1 MRKKILGILLLLSVG
16 LYGCGNAGDTKAGDM
31 SVPEM
36 SQKAGTYEAESS
48 EAISGKDGAAQ
59 DYPLGKEPE
68 LSTEQAISTE
78 QEITTEQE
86 KSKEQELS
94 KEQEMPDHP
103 GSRDPYESILAEYAD
118 MVRNNFYE
126 DLLGT
131 DRYESSFGEDVSL
144 EIRTHKQDV
153 YYALYD
159 IDGNGSE
166 ELIIAGGENG
176 VGVSDP
182 NFSPWNYALY
192 GFDGT
197 KAVRIFPEMEF
208 GYRTNFSLCDN
219 GVIEVSYSASAAE
232 SGIDFYRIG
241 KDGITPEALDSFA
254 VMAHLEKDQPVF
266 SYFRNGQELTEEE
279 YNADLAKYEI
289 PLATAPDW
297 VQIS

>member
-1 MRKKILGILLLLSVG
+1 MRKNILGIALLLSVG
-16 LYGCGNAGDTKAGDM
+16 LYGCGNAGDTAAGNM

-36 SQKAGTYEAESS
+36 PQKTETYEAESS
-48 EAISGKDGAAQ
+48 EAISDKDDAAQ
-59 DYPLGKEPE
+59 DYPPGKEPE
-68 LSTEQAISTE
+68 MSNEQKMSDE
-78 QEITTEQE
+78 Q
-86 KSKEQELS
+86 KMSN
-94 KEQEMPDHP
+94 EQEMPDDQESQ
-103 GSRDPYESILAEYAD
+103 GNYESILAEYAD

-131 DRYESSFGEDVSL
+131 DMYESSFGEDVSL
-144 EIRTHKQDV
+144 EIRTHKQNV

-166 ELIIAGGENG
+166 ELIIAGGEGG
-176 VGVSDP
+176 VGISNP

-241 KDGITPEALDSFA
+241 KDGITPELLDSFA
-254 VMAHLEKDQPVF
+254 VMGHLEKDQPVF

-279 YNADLAKYEI
+279 YNAGLAKYEI
-289 PLATAPDW
+289 PLTTAPGW
-297 VQIS
+297 IQIS